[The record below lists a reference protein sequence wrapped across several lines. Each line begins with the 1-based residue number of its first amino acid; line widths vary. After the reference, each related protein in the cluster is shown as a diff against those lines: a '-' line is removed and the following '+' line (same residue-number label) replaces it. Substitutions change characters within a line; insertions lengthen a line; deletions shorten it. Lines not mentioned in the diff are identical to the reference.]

1 MIEIPESNTLANQL
15 NETIKGKKILSVIT
29 NNYHHKFA
37 FFYNDPK
44 EYNNLLKGRF
54 IGNIF
59 AYGGQIKISTIDD
72 SKFDGNNKIIKDDV
86 IIVLS
91 EDTIVKYVDGEEEI
105 PEKHQ
110 LLIKFEDSSAII
122 CSARMYAQLHVA
134 LENDY
139 ENDYFDIA
147 MEKPS
152 PLSENFDMDY
162 FKGLLSE
169 VRANSSVKS
178 FLATKQRI
186 PGLGNGSLQDILF
199 NARINPKTKIKR
211 LSQEDKKR
219 LFNSVK
225 RTLYEMT
232 KNGGR
237 STEKTLFGDYGGYE
251 VILSSKTYKIPC
263 PSCGDKIVKES
274 YLGGTIYYC
283 PTCQKTNSS

>member
-15 NETIKGKKILSVIT
+15 NEIIKGKKILSVIT

-72 SKFDGNNKIIKDDV
+72 SNFDGNK
-86 IIVLS
+86 
-91 EDTIVKYVDGEEEI
+91 EI

-186 PGLGNGSLQDILF
+186 TGLGNGSLQDILF

-211 LSQEDKKR
+211 LSKEDKKR

>member
-1 MIEIPESNTLANQL
+1 MIEIPESNTIADQL

-29 NNYHHKFA
+29 NNHHHKFA
-37 FFYNDPK
+37 FFYNEPN
-44 EYNNLLKGRF
+44 EYNNLLKEKF
-54 IGNIF
+54 IGNSF
-59 AYGGQIKISTIDD
+59 AYGGQIKILAIND
-72 SKFDGNNKIIKDDV
+72 SKFEDNNEIIKNNV
-86 IIVLS
+86 IIALS
-91 EDTIVKYVDGEEEI
+91 EDTIIKYVDGEEEI
-105 PEKHQ
+105 SEKHQ

-134 LENDY
+134 LESDY
-139 ENDYFDIA
+139 ENEYFDIA
-147 MEKPS
+147 VEKPS

-162 FKGLLSE
+162 FERLLSE

-199 NARINPKTKIKR
+199 NAKVNPKTKIKK

-237 STEKTLFGDYGGYE
+237 NTEKTLFGEYGGYE
-251 VILSSKTYKIPC
+251 VILSSKTYKIPYL
-263 PSCGDKIVKES
+263 SCGDKIVKES

-283 PTCQKTNSS
+283 PTCQKINSS